1 MIKKKQGCLCICKRN
16 VGKSQITDKKFTNTD
31 FLYQEME

>member
-1 MIKKKQGCLCICKRN
+1 MIKKNQGCLCICKRN
-16 VGKSQITDKKFTNTD
+16 VGKFQITDKKFTNID